1 MNFRKIFPRP
11 KFSLLR
17 EENAVINNVRI
28 RGVLSGRRIGVKTLN
43 ETAFRILSLCDG
55 LRSIE
60 DVVNTLAS
68 EYEVDIQRLR
78 SDVVEFLEDAR
89 RRGLIE
95 YSEKPEHVEVKS
107 LPLTESIETVGFLRA
122 PVMVSIEVTTRC
134 NLKCIHCSVWK
145 NIPQQDELRLNHIE
159 KIARE
164 CADLGVYMIG
174 ITGGEPFIR
183 QDLLEILK
191 IILDYDLNISLAT
204 NGTIIDER
212 IISFLERNRDSILV
226 QVSLDGSKPKVHDR
240 IRGVKGAFKK
250 TIKTIKK
257 LREKEIPLVVKT
269 VIQRGNIHDL
279 VNIYHLLRKLK
290 VRGWDIARYV
300 PTGANLEHI
309 KDCWVW
315 FKEFLDS
322 LMKLKLEYDR
332 SGREIDIQVA
342 QASLESVVEY
352 YEQLISDRK
361 LGMKIRWC
369 TPTITC
375 AAGVSYLYIRAN
387 GDILPCDYFPPV
399 EEYVCGNVKYD
410 NLRDVW
416 FNSEKL
422 HKVRCLRREE
432 LMEPCRS
439 CQKPCASLCLAS
451 GIVFFKKLGSPNIL
465 CPLVEQYHMPA
476 LAREI
481 CSNSM

>member
-1 MNFRKIFPRP
+1 
-11 KFSLLR
+11 
-17 EENAVINNVRI
+17 
-28 RGVLSGRRIGVKTLN
+28 
-43 ETAFRILSLCDG
+43 
-55 LRSIE
+55 
-60 DVVNTLAS
+60 
-68 EYEVDIQRLR
+68 
-78 SDVVEFLEDAR
+78 
-89 RRGLIE
+89 
-95 YSEKPEHVEVKS
+95 
-107 LPLTESIETVGFLRA
+107 
-122 PVMVSIEVTTRC
+122 
-134 NLKCIHCSVWK
+134 
-145 NIPQQDELRLNHIE
+145 
-159 KIARE
+159 
-164 CADLGVYMIG
+164 MIS

-183 QDLLEILK
+183 KDLLEILK
-191 IILDYDLNISLAT
+191 TILDYDLNISLAT

-257 LREKEIPLVVKT
+257 LREKEIPFIVKT

-290 VRGWDIARYV
+290 VRSWDIARYV
-300 PTGANLEHI
+300 PTEANLEHI

-315 FKEFLDS
+315 FKEFLNS

-375 AAGVSYLYIRAN
+375 AAGVSYLYIRAS

-465 CPLVEQYHMPA
+465 CPLVEQHHMPT

-481 CSNSM
+481 YS